1 MTEPTAAG
9 PETSPGQNEVVQSEV
24 VQQILDAGSAW
35 LTRFGNEKTTI
46 QDVAQASGISRATIY
61 RYFPGRAQLLQA
73 ITDYDRAR
81 RLQEVRIRAAA
92 AASLEQALAIAAE
105 VLWVAALRFR
115 TSEHLANR
123 DRGLAHYLLF
133 QHADRLEWITELVR
147 PYVQR
152 AHEGGELGPDVSLD
166 DAIGWTVI
174 TLSAI
179 PMLAGAG
186 AGTGAG
192 SGSGAGAGAGALD
205 IGDPPAMGRLL
216 ARRICRGL
224 S

>member
-1 MTEPTAAG
+1 VTENEVT
-9 PETSPGQNEVVQSEV
+9 ENEVVRSEV

-73 ITDYDRAR
+73 IADYDQAR
-81 RLQEVRIRAAA
+81 QLQEVRIRAAA
-92 AASLEQALAIAAE
+92 AASMEEAVAIAAE

-123 DRGLAHYLLF
+123 DRGLANYLVF
-133 QHADRLEWITELVR
+133 RRADRSEWITELIR

-152 AHEGGELGPDVSLD
+152 AREAGELPSDVSLD
-166 DAIGWTVI
+166 DAIGWIVM

-179 PMLAGAG
+179 PMLPR
-186 AGTGAG
+186 
-192 SGSGAGAGAGALD
+192 SGILD
-205 IGDPPAMGRLL
+205 VGDPPAIGRLL

>member
-1 MTEPTAAG
+1 MTEN
-9 PETSPGQNEVVQSEV
+9 QVVQNEV

-73 ITDYDRAR
+73 ITDYDQAR
-81 RLQEVRIRAAA
+81 QLQEVRIRAAA
-92 AASLEQALAIAAE
+92 AASMEEAVAIAAE

-123 DRGLAHYLLF
+123 DRGLANYLVF
-133 QHADRLEWITELVR
+133 QRADRSEWITELVG

-152 AHEGGELGPDVSLD
+152 AREAGELPSEVSLD
-166 DAIGWTVI
+166 DAIGWIVM

-179 PMLAGAG
+179 PMLPR
-186 AGTGAG
+186 
-192 SGSGAGAGAGALD
+192 SGILD
-205 IGDPPAMGRLL
+205 VGDPPAIGRLL

-224 S
+224 N

>member
-1 MTEPTAAG
+1 MTEN
-9 PETSPGQNEVVQSEV
+9 QVVQNEV

-73 ITDYDRAR
+73 ITDYDQAR
-81 RLQEVRIRAAA
+81 QLQEVRIRAAA
-92 AASLEQALAIAAE
+92 AASMEEAVAIAAE

-123 DRGLAHYLLF
+123 DRGLANYLVF
-133 QHADRLEWITELVR
+133 RRADRSEWITELIR

-152 AHEGGELGPDVSLD
+152 AREAGELPSAVSLD
-166 DAIGWTVI
+166 DAIGWIVM

-179 PMLAGAG
+179 PMLPQ
-186 AGTGAG
+186 
-192 SGSGAGAGAGALD
+192 SGILD
-205 IGDPPAMGRLL
+205 VGDPPAIGRVL

>member
-1 MTEPTAAG
+1 MTEN
-9 PETSPGQNEVVQSEV
+9 QVVQNEV

-73 ITDYDRAR
+73 IADYDQAR
-81 RLQEVRIRAAA
+81 QLQEVRIRAAA
-92 AASLEQALAIAAE
+92 AASMEEAVAIAAE

-123 DRGLAHYLLF
+123 DRGLANYLVFLR
-133 QHADRLEWITELVR
+133 ADRSEWITELIR

-152 AHEGGELGPDVSLD
+152 AREAGELPSDVSLD
-166 DAIGWTVI
+166 DAIGWIVM

-179 PMLAGAG
+179 PMLPR
-186 AGTGAG
+186 
-192 SGSGAGAGAGALD
+192 SGILD
-205 IGDPPAMGRLL
+205 VGDPSAIGRLL

>member
-1 MTEPTAAG
+1 
-9 PETSPGQNEVVQSEV
+9 
-24 VQQILDAGSAW
+24 
-35 LTRFGNEKTTI
+35 
-46 QDVAQASGISRATIY
+46 VAQASGISRATIY

-73 ITDYDRAR
+73 ITDYDQAR
-81 RLQEVRIRAAA
+81 QLQEVRIRAAA
-92 AASLEQALAIAAE
+92 AASMEEALAIAAE

-123 DRGLAHYLLF
+123 DRGLANYLVF
-133 QHADRLEWITELVR
+133 RRADRSEWITELIR

-152 AHEGGELGPDVSLD
+152 AREAGELPSAVSLD
-166 DAIGWTVI
+166 DAIGWIVM

-179 PMLAGAG
+179 PMLPQ
-186 AGTGAG
+186 
-192 SGSGAGAGAGALD
+192 SGILD
-205 IGDPPAMGRLL
+205 VGDPPAIGRVL

>member
-1 MTEPTAAG
+1 MTENEVT
-9 PETSPGQNEVVQSEV
+9 ENEVVQSEV

-73 ITDYDRAR
+73 IADYDQAR
-81 RLQEVRIRAAA
+81 QLQEVRIRAAA
-92 AASLEQALAIAAE
+92 AASMEEAVAIAAE

-123 DRGLAHYLLF
+123 DRGLANYLVF
-133 QHADRLEWITELVR
+133 RRADRSEWITELIR

-152 AHEGGELGPDVSLD
+152 AREAGELPSDVSLD
-166 DAIGWTVI
+166 DAIGWIVM

-179 PMLAGAG
+179 PMLPR
-186 AGTGAG
+186 
-192 SGSGAGAGAGALD
+192 SGILD
-205 IGDPPAMGRLL
+205 VGDPPAIGRLL

>member
-1 MTEPTAAG
+1 MTENA
-9 PETSPGQNEVVQSEV
+9 VVQNEV

-73 ITDYDRAR
+73 ITDYDQAR
-81 RLQEVRIRAAA
+81 QLQEVRIRAAA
-92 AASLEQALAIAAE
+92 AASMEEALAIAAE

-123 DRGLAHYLLF
+123 DRGLANYLVF
-133 QHADRLEWITELVR
+133 RRADRSEWITELIR

-152 AHEGGELGPDVSLD
+152 AREAGELPSAVSLD
-166 DAIGWTVI
+166 DAIGWIVM

-179 PMLAGAG
+179 PMLPQ
-186 AGTGAG
+186 
-192 SGSGAGAGAGALD
+192 SGILD
-205 IGDPPAMGRLL
+205 VGDPPAIGRLL

-224 S
+224 N

>member
-1 MTEPTAAG
+1 MMA
-9 PETSPGQNEVVQSEV
+9 NEVVQNEV

-73 ITDYDRAR
+73 ITDYDQASQ
-81 RLQEVRIRAAA
+81 LQEVRIRAAA
-92 AASLEQALAIAAE
+92 AASLEEALAIAAE

-123 DRGLAHYLLF
+123 DRGLANYLVF
-133 QHADRLEWITELVR
+133 RRADRSEWITELIR

-152 AHEGGELGPDVSLD
+152 AREAGELPSDVSLD
-166 DAIGWTVI
+166 DAIEWIVM

-179 PMLAGAG
+179 PMLPR
-186 AGTGAG
+186 
-192 SGSGAGAGAGALD
+192 SGILD
-205 IGDPPAMGRLL
+205 VGDPPAIGRLL

>member
-1 MTEPTAAG
+1 MTEN
-9 PETSPGQNEVVQSEV
+9 QVVQNEV

-73 ITDYDRAR
+73 IADYDQAR
-81 RLQEVRIRAAA
+81 QLQEVRIRAAA
-92 AASLEQALAIAAE
+92 AASMEEAVAIAAE

-123 DRGLAHYLLF
+123 DRGLANYLVF
-133 QHADRLEWITELVR
+133 QRADRSEWITELVR

-152 AHEGGELGPDVSLD
+152 AREAGELPSAVSLD
-166 DAIGWTVI
+166 DAIGWIVMN
-174 TLSAI
+174 LSAI
-179 PMLAGAG
+179 PMLPR
-186 AGTGAG
+186 
-192 SGSGAGAGAGALD
+192 SGILD
-205 IGDPPAMGRLL
+205 VGDPPAIGRLL

-224 S
+224 N

>member
-1 MTEPTAAG
+1 MTEN
-9 PETSPGQNEVVQSEV
+9 QVVQNEV

-73 ITDYDRAR
+73 ITDYDQAR
-81 RLQEVRIRAAA
+81 QLQEVRIRAAA
-92 AASLEQALAIAAE
+92 AASMEEAVAIAAE

-123 DRGLAHYLLF
+123 DRGLANYLVF
-133 QHADRLEWITELVR
+133 QRADRSEWITELVR

-152 AHEGGELGPDVSLD
+152 AREAGELPSAVSPD
-166 DAIGWTVI
+166 DAIGWIVMN
-174 TLSAI
+174 LSAI
-179 PMLAGAG
+179 PMLPR
-186 AGTGAG
+186 
-192 SGSGAGAGAGALD
+192 SGILD
-205 IGDPPAMGRLL
+205 VGDPPAVGRLL

-224 S
+224 N

>member
-1 MTEPTAAG
+1 VPVTENA
-9 PETSPGQNEVVQSEV
+9 VVQNEV

-73 ITDYDRAR
+73 ITDYDQAR
-81 RLQEVRIRAAA
+81 QLQEVRIRAAA
-92 AASLEQALAIAAE
+92 AASMEEALAIAAE

-123 DRGLAHYLLF
+123 DRGLANYLVF
-133 QHADRLEWITELVR
+133 RRADRSEWITELIR

-152 AHEGGELGPDVSLD
+152 AREAGELPSAVSLD
-166 DAIGWTVI
+166 DAIGWIVM

-179 PMLAGAG
+179 PMLPQ
-186 AGTGAG
+186 
-192 SGSGAGAGAGALD
+192 SGILD
-205 IGDPPAMGRLL
+205 VGDPPAIGRVL

>member
-1 MTEPTAAG
+1 MPA
-9 PETSPGQNEVVQSEV
+9 NEVVQNEV

-73 ITDYDRAR
+73 ITDYDQASQ
-81 RLQEVRIRAAA
+81 LQEVRIRAAA
-92 AASLEQALAIAAE
+92 AASLEEALAIAAE

-123 DRGLAHYLLF
+123 DRGLANYLVF
-133 QHADRLEWITELVR
+133 RRADRSEWITELIR

-152 AHEGGELGPDVSLD
+152 AREAGELPSDVSLD
-166 DAIGWTVI
+166 DAIEWIVM

-179 PMLAGAG
+179 PMLPR
-186 AGTGAG
+186 
-192 SGSGAGAGAGALD
+192 SGILD
-205 IGDPPAMGRLL
+205 VGDPPAIGRLL

>member
-1 MTEPTAAG
+1 MPVTENA
-9 PETSPGQNEVVQSEV
+9 VVQNEV

-73 ITDYDRAR
+73 ITDYDQAR
-81 RLQEVRIRAAA
+81 QLQEVRIRAAA
-92 AASLEQALAIAAE
+92 AASMEEALAIAAE

-123 DRGLAHYLLF
+123 DRGLANYLVF
-133 QHADRLEWITELVR
+133 RRADRSEWITELIR

-152 AHEGGELGPDVSLD
+152 AREAGELPSAVSLD
-166 DAIGWTVI
+166 DAIGWIVM

-179 PMLAGAG
+179 PMLPQ
-186 AGTGAG
+186 
-192 SGSGAGAGAGALD
+192 SGILD
-205 IGDPPAMGRLL
+205 VGDPPAIGRVL

-224 S
+224 N

>member
-1 MTEPTAAG
+1 VTENEVT
-9 PETSPGQNEVVQSEV
+9 ENEVVRNEV

-73 ITDYDRAR
+73 IADYDQAR
-81 RLQEVRIRAAA
+81 QLQEVRIRAAA
-92 AASLEQALAIAAE
+92 AASMEEAVAIAAE

-123 DRGLAHYLLF
+123 DRGLANYLVFLR
-133 QHADRLEWITELVR
+133 ADRSEWITELIR

-152 AHEGGELGPDVSLD
+152 AREAGELPSDVSLD
-166 DAIGWTVI
+166 DAIGWIVM

-179 PMLAGAG
+179 PMLPR
-186 AGTGAG
+186 
-192 SGSGAGAGAGALD
+192 SGILD
-205 IGDPPAMGRLL
+205 VGDPPAIGRLL

>member
-1 MTEPTAAG
+1 MTEN
-9 PETSPGQNEVVQSEV
+9 QVVQNEV

-73 ITDYDRAR
+73 IADYDQAR
-81 RLQEVRIRAAA
+81 QLQEVRIRAAA
-92 AASLEQALAIAAE
+92 AASMEESVAIAAE

-123 DRGLAHYLLF
+123 DRGLANYLVF
-133 QHADRLEWITELVR
+133 QRADRSEWITELVR

-152 AHEGGELGPDVSLD
+152 AREAGELPSAVSLD
-166 DAIGWTVI
+166 DAIGWIVMN
-174 TLSAI
+174 LSAI
-179 PMLAGAG
+179 PMLPR
-186 AGTGAG
+186 
-192 SGSGAGAGAGALD
+192 SGILD
-205 IGDPPAMGRLL
+205 VGDPPAIGRLL

>member
-1 MTEPTAAG
+1 MTA
-9 PETSPGQNEVVQSEV
+9 NEVVQNEV

-73 ITDYDRAR
+73 ITDYDHAR
-81 RLQEVRIRAAA
+81 QLQEVRARAAA
-92 AASLEQALAIAAE
+92 AISLEEALAIAAE

-123 DRGLAHYLLF
+123 DRGLANYLVF
-133 QHADRLEWITELVR
+133 RRADRSEWITELIR

-152 AHEGGELGPDVSLD
+152 AREAGELPSDVSLD
-166 DAIGWTVI
+166 DAIEWIVM

-179 PMLAGAG
+179 PMLPR
-186 AGTGAG
+186 
-192 SGSGAGAGAGALD
+192 SGILD
-205 IGDPPAMGRLL
+205 VGDPPAIGRLL

>member
-1 MTEPTAAG
+1 MTE
-9 PETSPGQNEVVQSEV
+9 NEVVQNEV

-73 ITDYDRAR
+73 ITDYDQAR
-81 RLQEVRIRAAA
+81 QLQEVRIRAAA
-92 AASLEQALAIAAE
+92 AASMEEALAIAAE

-123 DRGLAHYLLF
+123 DRGLANYLVF
-133 QHADRLEWITELVR
+133 RRADRSEWITELIR

-152 AHEGGELGPDVSLD
+152 AREAGELPSAVSLD
-166 DAIGWTVI
+166 DAIGWIVM

-179 PMLAGAG
+179 PMLPQ
-186 AGTGAG
+186 
-192 SGSGAGAGAGALD
+192 SGILD
-205 IGDPPAMGRLL
+205 VGDPPAIGRVL